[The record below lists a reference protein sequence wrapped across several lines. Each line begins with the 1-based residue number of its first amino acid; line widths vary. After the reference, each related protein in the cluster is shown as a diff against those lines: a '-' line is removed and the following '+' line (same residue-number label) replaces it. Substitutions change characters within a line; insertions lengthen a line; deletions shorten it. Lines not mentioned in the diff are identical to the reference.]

1 MSVDDPS
8 TELTRPG
15 IDLTRIQAE
24 INEEVRRRRAA
35 GDFPAGLERELDA
48 VFARY
53 APAGAGDDFD
63 EVMVQ
68 AETQSFIHVD
78 VVTASSKPGVSYVKR
93 ALRKVMAWYLRF
105 LAQQV
110 TAFAGAITRAVKLL
124 GERVATLETVTVLAG
139 ERTLSEVRERRAGP
153 DLSAWVPVVTTE
165 LAGVTGRILHTE
177 CGAGT
182 LLAALAKE
190 GADAYGVEPVEALA
204 MAASRAGLDVRA
216 DAALVHLR
224 ALPDR
229 TLGGLILSG
238 SIDALPLGEVL
249 ETVDRAA
256 ATVAP
261 GGSVMVISTGPQA
274 WAQGADPVVA
284 DLAPGRPLHSQTWAH
299 LLTERGFTDVRT
311 ISALPDG
318 SIPDRPQAAG
328 PLSDG
333 AIPGGRSVPSPEGAG
348 PLRLVDADT
357 PGADVLNANL
367 ERLNAVLFAP
377 SAYAVVAQR
386 G

>member
-1 MSVDDPS
+1 MSIDDPS
-8 TELTRPG
+8 TEVTRIDDASATSGGIGEPSSAATTPG

-153 DLSAWVPVVTTE
+153 DLTAWVPVVTAE
-165 LAGVTGRILHTE
+165 LEGVTGRILHTE
-177 CGAGT
+177 CGAGN
-182 LLAALAKE
+182 LLAALAKA
-190 GADAYGVEPVEALA
+190 GADTYGVEPVEALA

-216 DAALVHLR
+216 DEALVHLR

-249 ETVDRAA
+249 ETADRAA
-256 ATVAP
+256 ATVAT
-261 GGSVMVISTGPQA
+261 GGTIVVISAGPQA
-274 WAQGADPVVA
+274 WERGTDPVVA
-284 DLAPGRPLHSQTWAH
+284 DLAPGRPLHAQTWGH
-299 LLTERGFTDVRT
+299 LLAERGFTDVRT
-311 ISALPDG
+311 IRLP
-318 SIPDRPQAAG
+318 PP
-328 PLSDG
+328 P
-333 AIPGGRSVPSPEGAG
+333 PTVPSP
-348 PLRLVDADT
+348 VDASQTALSPVD
-357 PGADVLNANL
+357 G
-367 ERLNAVLFAP
+367 
-377 SAYAVVAQR
+377 
-386 G
+386 